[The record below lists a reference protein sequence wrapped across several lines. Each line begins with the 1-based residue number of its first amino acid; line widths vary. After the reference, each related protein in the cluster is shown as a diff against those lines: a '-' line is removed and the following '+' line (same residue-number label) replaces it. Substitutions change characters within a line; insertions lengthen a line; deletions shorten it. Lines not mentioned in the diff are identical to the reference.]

1 MSVFADDLETAI
13 NSEFELTTNFSAL
26 NKEEEINK
34 YYYKYLQQHFKIK
47 INNKPKSYKF
57 LGKEYE
63 QNIVYFYME
72 IENIHSVK
80 SIRIQNSVLVAN
92 FYNQQNLIKVAI
104 NDKNK
109 SLLLTKEKDSG
120 LLNFN

>member
-13 NSEFELTTNFSAL
+13 NTEFELTTNFSAL
-26 NKEEEINK
+26 NKEEINK

-72 IENIHSVK
+72 TIEADYIK
-80 SIRIQNSVLVAN
+80 SIEFKNNVLTAI
-92 FYNQQNLIKVAI
+92 FPDQQNLIKVTI
-104 NDKNK
+104 NGKNK
-109 SLLLTKEKDSG
+109 SLLLTKEKDNG